1 MSTCETTLSV
11 VVWANVLDVNR
22 YLGDIANI
30 ALCIPDVADAV
41 HAEQPDEV
49 AIDSREFG
57 PAIRPCHLD
66 HTPMRT
72 DWQIAG
78 PVAYSGTILCFG
90 DASISQLRSTMR
102 VEAADPIAVVA
113 LVHVLFLRGLA
124 ERIESDR
131 QHARGISVTP
141 SARAAALG
149 STGAARVAG

>member
-30 ALCIPDVADAV
+30 ALCIPDIADAA

-57 PAIRPCHLD
+57 PAIRSCHLD
-66 HTPMRT
+66 HTPIRT

-90 DASISQLRSTMR
+90 DASISQLRSTMQ
-102 VEAADPIAVVA
+102 VEAAGPIAGVA
-113 LVHVLFLRGLA
+113 LVHVRFLRRLA
-124 ERIESDR
+124 ERIEFAR
-131 QHARGISVTP
+131 QHARGLSATP
-141 SARAAALG
+141 TARGTAPDA
-149 STGAARVAG
+149 SSRARVAG